1 MKTSTI
7 KSSWNPLGVFVPVVE
22 SLRSFKGNARTCILV
37 EPLWGISYNLFVPYT
52 SLYMLALGVDAV
64 GIGLI
69 ATVTMV
75 LQTLWSLTAGYHHRP
90 FWPASDVPYF

>member
-1 MKTSTI
+1 MKHQPI

-69 ATVTMV
+69 ATVTM
-75 LQTLWSLTAGYHHRP
+75 SYRP
-90 FWPASDVPYF
+90 FGPLRRVSSPTVLAGVDVPYF